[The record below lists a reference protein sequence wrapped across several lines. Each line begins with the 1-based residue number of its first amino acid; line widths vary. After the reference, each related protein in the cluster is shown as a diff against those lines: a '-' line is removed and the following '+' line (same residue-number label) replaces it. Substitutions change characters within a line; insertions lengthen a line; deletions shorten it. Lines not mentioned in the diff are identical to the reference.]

1 MARALAMMLL
11 MAIALTTTMSAA
23 SAMDITDKD
32 LASEESLW
40 AMYERWCENHSVERE
55 IGDKTW
61 RFNVFKENARMI
73 HEFNQQDVP
82 YKLSL
87 NLFGDMTDEEV
98 DRTYGR
104 CSNIRSNDRKRRHQV
119 RLTQGSIIA
128 REDLPAA
135 VDWRMMGYDQRPSAV
150 TNVKRQRTCGGCWA
164 FAVIAAVEGIN
175 SIRTRNLTSL
185 SVQQLLDCDK
195 GNEGCRGGNAEGAFK
210 YIIHHGGIETEA
222 EYPYV
227 GHERGRCSVPKQKRN
242 TVVTINGY
250 KQVPPNEVA
259 LMQAVAAQPVVVAL
273 DANSTAFRRYG
284 GGVFVGPCGTDLNHE
299 MTVVGYGTTNEQDS
313 KKRMDYWI
321 VKNSL
326 GPEWGENGYIRI
338 ARDVNS
344 QDEDGLCGI
353 LIYASYSVKFKRK
366 GVNDIMK
373 IV

>member
-1 MARALAMMLL
+1 MAIALPTMLFV
-11 MAIALTTTMSAA
+11 AIALTTTMSTANA
-23 SAMDITDKD
+23 IDIMDKD

-40 AMYERWCENHSVERE
+40 ALYERWCENHVVERE
-55 IGDKTW
+55 IDDKAR

-73 HEFNQQDVP
+73 HEFNQHDMP

-98 DRTYGR
+98 NHTYGR
-104 CSNIRSNDRKRRHQV
+104 CSNIMSSGRKRQSQDRV
-119 RLTQGSIIA
+119 MQGAIAA
-128 REDLPAA
+128 REGLPTD
-135 VDWRMMGYDQRPSAV
+135 VDWRMMGYNTRPSAV
-150 TNVKRQRTCGGCWA
+150 TNVKRQGTCGGCWA
-164 FAVIAAVEGIN
+164 FAAIAAVEGIN

-210 YIIHHGGIETEA
+210 YMIHNGGIETEA

-227 GHERGRCSVPKQKRN
+227 GHEQGHCSVPKKNRN
-242 TVVTINGY
+242 PVVTINGY

-273 DANSTAFRRYG
+273 DANSMAFRRYG
-284 GGVFVGPCGTDLNHE
+284 GGVFVGPCGTDLSHE
-299 MTVVGYGTTNEQDS
+299 MTVVGYGTTGEQGS
-313 KKRMDYWI
+313 EKHIDYWI

-338 ARDVNS
+338 ARNVS
-344 QDEDGLCGI
+344 GHDEEGLCGI
-353 LIYASYSVKFKRK
+353 LIDASYPVKFTRE

-373 IV
+373 TK